1 MTADYEEVLKKAA
14 IVVQQFVTVM
24 MERGR
29 STSAATAGHI
39 HLDIIS
45 IQLLLFIEEQYND
58 NLRTMF
64 TILNTLFLIVY
75 YKSIVI

>member
-29 STSAATAGHI
+29 STSAATGHI

-58 NLRTMF
+58 NHRTMF